1 MGESHVPVRE
11 SHIQAREFHVRDARR
26 VVGRGVRVS
35 VGAGNVGGGGEDVGK
50 SDISEK
56 EKAMALGIQVVFD
69 AADPRRLAEFWA
81 LALDYE
87 LQKPPEG
94 FRSWEEFAEK
104 VGIPREKW
112 DALSAV
118 VAPDNS
124 GPRLLFQ
131 KVPEGK
137 TAKNRVHLD
146 VNAASRTAPGHSEED
161 WRQVEE
167 HVRKLAAAG
176 ATVLREVNEVSG
188 RCVVMQDPE
197 GNEFCVH

>member
-1 MGESHVPVRE
+1 MPRTWSN
-11 SHIQAREFHVRDARR
+11 SAR
-26 VVGRGVRVS
+26 S
-35 VGAGNVGGGGEDVGK
+35 Y
-50 SDISEK
+50 SDRPATTSS
-56 EKAMALGIQVVFD
+56 Q
-69 AADPRRLAEFWA
+69 
-81 LALDYE
+81 
-87 LQKPPEG
+87 Q
-94 FRSWEEFAEK
+94 
-104 VGIPREKW
+104 
-112 DALSAV
+112 
-118 VAPDNS
+118 
-124 GPRLLFQ
+124 
-131 KVPEGK
+131 VPEGK